1 MNGFSPPHRRRLRA
15 FTLIEL
21 MVILAILSI
30 LIFIVTPR
38 FVSYVNPERTKNFV
52 LGIQNTLNYL
62 NEKAILEKR
71 IYLFHFDLDER
82 RYYFTISEG
91 EDTSVEVGDRYL
103 KSKVFPEKLRVER
116 VRVVPG
122 DEVYDGEIAVP
133 FTPNGMLFSFQIF
146 FAAQKEIFY
155 VLTGNSVN
163 NRIELVKIGSDEY
176 RELID

>member
-1 MNGFSPPHRRRLRA
+1 MNGFSPLHRRRLRA

-71 IYLFHFDLDER
+71 IYLFHFNLDER

-91 EDTSVEVGDRYL
+91 RL
-103 KSKVFPEKLRVER
+103 
-116 VRVVPG
+116 
-122 DEVYDGEIAVP
+122 
-133 FTPNGMLFSFQIF
+133 
-146 FAAQKEIFY
+146 
-155 VLTGNSVN
+155 
-163 NRIELVKIGSDEY
+163 
-176 RELID
+176 